1 MGEKSF
7 PILMQITLHENHIFQ
22 NFTDWH
28 ISITDHLQGK
38 FLHYTLQRKHNRR
51 VDGRFLFSQQN
62 PMAIVV
68 LIVET
73 INLPLCCCRAVTKIS
88 SCRVYWVYAI
98 SRRGMVPPMQH
109 FDFFEHGQIHK
120 KLDRI
125 FYLGLHLIFV
135 MRWQVRY
142 LNKQNSLYCDPRSYF
157 N

>member
-7 PILMQITLHENHIFQ
+7 PILMQIALHENHIFQ

-73 INLPLCCCRAVTKIS
+73 INLPLCCCRAITKIS
-88 SCRVYWVYAI
+88 SCRIYAI
-98 SRRGMVPPMQH
+98 SRRGMVPP
-109 FDFFEHGQIHK
+109 FFEHGQIHK

-125 FYLGLHLIFV
+125 FYLRLHLIFV
-135 MRWQVRY
+135 MCWQVRY
-142 LNKQNSLYCDPRSYF
+142 LNKQNPLYCDPRSYF

>member
-28 ISITDHLQGK
+28 ISITDHLQGN
-38 FLHYTLQRKHNRR
+38 FFHYTLQRKRNRR
-51 VDGRFLFSQQN
+51 VDCRFLFSQQN
-62 PMAIVV
+62 PMAVLIVV

-73 INLPLCCCRAVTKIS
+73 INLPLCCCRTVTKIS
-88 SCRVYWVYAI
+88 SCQIYAI
-98 SRRGMVPPMQH
+98 SRRGMVPPRQH
-109 FDFFEHGQIHK
+109 FDFFEHWQIHK
-120 KLDRI
+120 KVDRI

-135 MRWQVRY
+135 MCWQVRY
-142 LNKQNSLYCDPRSYF
+142 LNKQNSLYCNPRSYF

>member
-7 PILMQITLHENHIFQ
+7 PILMQIALHENHIFQ

-38 FLHYTLQRKHNRR
+38 FLHYTLQRKRNRR
-51 VDGRFLFSQQN
+51 VDWRVLFSQQN
-62 PMAIVV
+62 PMAVLIVV

-73 INLPLCCCRAVTKIS
+73 INLPLRCCRAVTKIW
-88 SCRVYWVYAI
+88 SCWVYAI
-98 SRRGMVPPMQH
+98 SRRGMVPPRQH

-120 KLDRI
+120 KVDRI

-135 MRWQVRY
+135 MCWQVRY
-142 LNKQNSLYCDPRSYF
+142 LNKQKLLYCDPRSYF

>member
-1 MGEKSF
+1 MGGKSF
-7 PILMQITLHENHIFQ
+7 PILMQIALHENHIFQ

-38 FLHYTLQRKHNRR
+38 FLHYTLQRKRNRR

-62 PMAIVV
+62 PMAVLTVV
-68 LIVET
+68 LILET
-73 INLPLCCCRAVTKIS
+73 INLPLCCCRAVTKIW
-88 SCRVYWVYAI
+88 SCWVYAI
-98 SRRGMVPPMQH
+98 SRRGMVPPRQH
-109 FDFFEHGQIHK
+109 FDFFEHWRIHK

-125 FYLGLHLIFV
+125 FYLGLHLIF
-135 MRWQVRY
+135 MICWQVRC